1 MTTAILVTCEHG
13 GNRIPA
19 RWRPLFEGA
28 EDVLAS
34 HRGWDAGA
42 LPLAR
47 ALAHRL
53 RAPLLASTITRL
65 LVDLNRSSH
74 NPRVFSDWTRGLGRE
89 ERSELLRR
97 WHAPHRAA
105 VESEIA
111 ARVEQ
116 GLRVVHLAIHTF
128 APSLNGVTRR
138 ADLALLYDPKRR
150 VERALCAAWVEA
162 LRGHLSQLVVR
173 RNDPYRGAAD
183 GLTTWLRRRDPAAA
197 YLGIEIEVS
206 QRLLGRAGR
215 FPDAIAD
222 ALVSGLERAL
232 ASGV

>member
-1 MTTAILVTCEHG
+1 MRTSVLITCEHG
-13 GNRIPA
+13 GNRVPG
-19 RWRPLFEGA
+19 RWRSLFDGA
-28 EDVLAS
+28 DEALAS

-47 ALAHRL
+47 TLARRL
-53 RAPLLASTITRL
+53 RAPLLAATVTRL
-65 LVDLNRSSH
+65 LVDLNRSPH

-105 VESEIA
+105 VESEV
-111 ARVEQ
+111 ARRA
-116 GLRVVHLAIHTF
+116 GRRYRVVHLAVHTF
-128 APSLNGVTRR
+128 TPTLNGVTRR
-138 ADLALLYDPKRR
+138 ADLGLLYDPDRR
-150 VERALCAAWVEA
+150 GERALCAAWVQA
-162 LRGHLSQLVVR
+162 LRDRLSHLVVR
-173 RNDPYRGAAD
+173 RNHPYRGVSD
-183 GLTTWLRRRDPAAA
+183 GLTTWLRRRHPAAA

-215 FPDAIAD
+215 FPHEVAA
-222 ALVSGLERAL
+222 ALVRGLERAL